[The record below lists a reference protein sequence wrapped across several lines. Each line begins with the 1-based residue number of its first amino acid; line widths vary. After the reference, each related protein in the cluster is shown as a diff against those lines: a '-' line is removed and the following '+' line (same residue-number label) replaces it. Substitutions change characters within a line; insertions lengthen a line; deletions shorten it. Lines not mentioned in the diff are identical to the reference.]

1 MNPIQSFM
9 NWISRHFIKKEYNY
23 KNTKLMEA
31 VKENI
36 KKYQWKKG
44 ESFGK
49 VVEVKEKDLKFT
61 YFTDGTQIF
70 NKVLPEFLEEII
82 GNDLPFPGAD
92 GLSQLSQGIN
102 ITSSKKETNKVNS
115 EKTKVNTVSPL
126 EELVAKLSKKNIE
139 PFQTTINLSI
149 PKKDIFNMLIENADE
164 NKEELIETIANVAIS
179 QIEINKLQEY
189 LKEEVLT
196 FINNYYNG

>member
-1 MNPIQSFM
+1 MKPLQYFM
-9 NWISRHFIKKEYNY
+9 NWINKHFLKNEYND

-36 KKYQWKKG
+36 KRYQWKKG
-44 ESFGK
+44 ENFGK
-49 VVEVKEKDLKFT
+49 IVEVKEKDSKFT
-61 YFTDGTQIF
+61 YFEDGSKIF
-70 NKVLPEFLEEII
+70 NNILHEYLEEII
-82 GNDLPFPGAD
+82 GNDIPFPGANEL
-92 GLSQLSQGIN
+92 GQLSQGIPL
-102 ITSSKKETNKVNS
+102 ISSKIVTTPTAS
-115 EKTKVNTVSPL
+115 EKVKLASVSPL

-164 NKEELIETIANVAIS
+164 DREELIKTIVHVAVS

-196 FINNYYNG
+196 FINNYYND